1 MAQLSNVISQMQ
13 GAPRIKV
20 DVSQDDVLKSTTSIA
35 QDIAALADD
44 LDTLREQVAA
54 LGERVEAANTAI
66 SAIPTEI
73 PEVVVP
79 DHRGELKS
87 LLEAQNGL
95 KQALEG
101 IHIPETDLSP
111 IMAALSVKPEKV
123 EVEVESTPKNWTF
136 NVIRDNY
143 GYIDRVE
150 VTGDR

>member
-1 MAQLSNVISQMQ
+1 MANLSSIVDKVN
-13 GAPRIKV
+13 GAPRI
-20 DVSQDDVLKSTTSIA
+20 DVNLSQDDVLRATSSIA

-44 LDTLREQVAA
+44 LETLREQVSA
-54 LGERVEAANTAI
+54 LADRVEAANTAI
-66 SAIPTEI
+66 SGIPTEI

-79 DHRGELKS
+79 DHRGELKA
-87 LLEAQNGL
+87 LYEAQNGL
-95 KQALEG
+95 KATLEG

-111 IMAALSVKPEKV
+111 VMAALAVKPEKV

-150 VTGDR
+150 VTGA